1 MQTQNINEYEQHLT
15 QIKIRVNDSNLLQK
29 WVNHLDNLSVS
40 DKELGCVTFVTAG
53 NSVILEFDS
62 LYYAIVY
69 YESNRSFLKNEPIIS
84 LGIDADVEMMTDWDR
99 ETLEMKKV
107 ARF

>member
-15 QIKIRVNDSNLLQK
+15 QIKIRVNDNTLLQK
-29 WVNHLDNLSVS
+29 WVNHLDNLSVA
-40 DKELGCVTFVTAG
+40 DRELVCVTFVTVG

-69 YESNRSFLKNEPIIS
+69 YDSNRNFLKNEPIIS

-99 ETLEMKKV
+99 ESLEMKKV
-107 ARF
+107 VRF

>member
-1 MQTQNINEYEQHLT
+1 M
-15 QIKIRVNDSNLLQK
+15 
-29 WVNHLDNLSVS
+29 
-40 DKELGCVTFVTAG
+40 TFVTAG

-69 YESNRSFLKNEPIIS
+69 YDSNRNFLKNEPIIS

-99 ETLEMKKV
+99 ESLEMKKV
-107 ARF
+107 VRF

>member
-1 MQTQNINEYEQHLT
+1 MQTQNINEYEPHLI
-15 QIKIRVNDSNLLQK
+15 QIKIRVNDNTLFQK
-29 WVNHLDNLSVS
+29 WVNHLDNLSVA
-40 DKELGCVTFVTAG
+40 DKELAAVTFVTAG

-62 LYYAIVY
+62 LYYEKVY
-69 YESNRSFLKNEPIIS
+69 YSNTIDNIKNEPIVS
-84 LGIDADVEMMTDWDR
+84 LGIDADVEIITDWDR